1 MHNEVETDDSAE
13 NPSHPFP
20 IFAISTISKYP
31 FASAQREGHTFI
43 TCADVDRQRGANI
56 IMDNES
62 GENRKRER
70 ERQRKREKER
80 VRERHGRDET
90 MIKIKKRKKKTIHL
104 YRMGKKGKRKLA
116 PFGNETRGDQ
126 CRRLWCRTSGFDH

>member
-70 ERQRKREKER
+70 ETEKAGERESERETRKR
-80 VRERHGRDET
+80 
-90 MIKIKKRKKKTIHL
+90 
-104 YRMGKKGKRKLA
+104 
-116 PFGNETRGDQ
+116 
-126 CRRLWCRTSGFDH
+126 